1 MSDQF
6 ITFRSSAGWKQM
18 LVPAAHLREWSAESA
33 YRELRAAMRDGFCAG
48 RLRALAE
55 ERRDSIGDD
64 DAVARYL
71 AGEVA
76 SGRLVIL
83 TLPDNSMRGMRPV
96 VYGPPAPT
104 DWSEVP
110 LLSSLSE
117 RESTD
122 EFGWVSIELVDARGV
137 PFADVEVTLV
147 HADGR
152 RDRVQLD
159 VDGRHQARRVLL
171 PGPTRVLLPPRLELP
186 PASRNAAPP
195 LGFSRLPGDLAVA
208 VVPVGPLVLSPLDRH
223 YRIVVDASPWR
234 AKFVMDDGA
243 PLSRLDIV
251 VMPTGKGELAA
262 ATDAV
267 GEVSL
272 AELAASDAVAVSIS
286 RPPASRVPYCRGV
299 TDGFVASPYACDF
312 PFGNP
317 ARAELPVGG
326 LEVVVRRPV
335 VLRVDAHS
343 VGFARESSILAPLDA
358 TRSHLVALAAAV
370 SSLARNRTQRLLA
383 VGHASADGDPDANA
397 ALGRQ
402 RARCI
407 QLLLNGDRDGWVEL
421 ATDHGTPA
429 DIQRLLTYLARSHA
443 WPCDPGRTDGVMDDD
458 VATAVARFQQ
468 QYSDIYDAEIDTDG
482 VVGTQ
487 TLGALFDTQSYELHE
502 HIAALGGSTDSLV
515 WYDDDGIDSAGADV
529 LSHPAIEESSSPDG
543 QRRVDLLL
551 APADL
556 GWARGDGVALL
567 YRVARFQTIPL
578 PAVAAG
584 RRDLVVR
591 VVDHYGRPVANE
603 PYVVTTDVERR
614 EGTTDDAG
622 ILVERGLAGELSRLE
637 CGGAARVPAD
647 RGYEDQC
654 LPRVVRT
661 AATDLPDDDEDD
673 AEDEDED
680 HDDAREA
687 ADPSLE
693 ELLEFDDEGAW
704 SSLIEADDDDDDRDA
719 HGEE

>member
-1 MSDQF
+1 MSDHF

-18 LVPAAHLREWSAESA
+18 LVPASQLREWSAESA
-33 YRELRAAMRDGFCAG
+33 YRELRAAMRDEFCAG
-48 RLRALAE
+48 RLRTLAMD
-55 ERRDSIGDD
+55 RRASVRDD

-76 SGRLVIL
+76 AGRLVIL
-83 TLPDNSMRGMRPV
+83 TLPDDAMRGMRPV

-104 DWSEVP
+104 DWSDVP
-110 LLSSLSE
+110 LLSSLGE

-159 VDGRHQARRVLL
+159 ADGRHQARRVLL
-171 PGPTRVLLPPRLELP
+171 PGPTRVLLPPRLELTP
-186 PASRNAAPP
+186 TSRNAVPAR
-195 LGFSRLPGDLAVA
+195 GFSRLPGDLAVA
-208 VVPVGPLVLSPLDRH
+208 VVPAGPLVLSPLDRH

-234 AKFVMDDGA
+234 AKIVMDDGA
-243 PLSRLDIV
+243 PLSHLDLALL
-251 VMPTGKGELAA
+251 PTGKGELAA

-267 GEVSL
+267 GEVSV
-272 AELAASDAVAVSIS
+272 AELAASDAVSVAIS

-299 TDGFVASPYACDF
+299 TDGFVASPYACRF
-312 PFGNP
+312 PFGDP
-317 ARAELPVGG
+317 AVAELPVGG
-326 LEVVVRRPV
+326 LEVVLRRPV

-343 VGFARESSILAPLDA
+343 VRFARESSILAPLDA

-370 SSLARNRTQRLLA
+370 SSLARNPTQRLLA
-383 VGHASADGDPDANA
+383 LGHASADGDPDANA

-407 QLLLNGDRDGWVEL
+407 QLLLTGDRDGWVEL

-429 DIQRLLTYLARSHA
+429 DVQRLLTYLARSHA

-458 VATAVARFQQ
+458 VATAVAGFQQ
-468 QYSDIYDAEIDTDG
+468 QYNDIHDAEIDTDG

-502 HIAALGGSTDSLV
+502 HIAALGGSTDSLA
-515 WYDDDGIDSAGADV
+515 WYDDDGVDSGGADV
-529 LSHPAIEESSSPDG
+529 LAHPAIEESSSADG

-556 GWARGDGVALL
+556 GWTRGDGVALL

-578 PAVAAG
+578 PPVAAG

-614 EGTTDDAG
+614 EGTTDDGG
-622 ILVERGLAGELSRLE
+622 ILVELGLAGELSRLE
-637 CGGAARVPAD
+637 CGGAARVPVD
-647 RGYEDQC
+647 RAYEDQC
-654 LPRVVRT
+654 SPRVVRT
-661 AATDLPDDDEDD
+661 AAADLPDDDEDD
-673 AEDEDED
+673 AEDDDED
-680 HDDAREA
+680 DDAREA
-687 ADPSLE
+687 AVPSLE
-693 ELLEFDDEGAW
+693 ELLEFDDEAAW